1 MAKGKDNYVAWFRHL
16 HLLAASKKGHEIGTA
31 FPKQSGDVQP
41 DKDIRALHPAAPLL
55 GSESS
60 EFKEMD

>member
-1 MAKGKDNYVAWFRHL
+1 MHL
-16 HLLAASKKGHEIGTA
+16 HLLAASKMGHEIGTA

-41 DKDIRALHPAAPLL
+41 DKDIRALHPAVPLL